1 MSLGATWAI
10 AIRREIKEK
19 KKKNNNPGP
28 NTHLDNSQM
37 PVTPTLGN
45 QMSLTLL
52 GTQPHKDIHKKTV
65 AISVRVFCVYLYVG
79 FS

>member
-1 MSLGATWAI
+1 MRLGATWAI

-19 KKKNNNPGP
+19 KNKKQNNNPGP

-37 PVTPTLGN
+37 PVIPTLGN

-52 GTQPHKDIHKKTV
+52 GTQPHKDIHKN
-65 AISVRVFCVYLYVG
+65 SSY
-79 FS
+79 